1 VFNAKLCL
9 QTVGI
14 SFEGSVK
21 GVLDV
26 MVQVVEGQR
35 LKVPLFIT
43 LSAISIMMLGVL
55 VLLGTKV
62 KRVVVM

>member
-1 VFNAKLCL
+1 MPSNCRDFLC
-9 QTVGI
+9 G
-14 SFEGSVK
+14 ERK

-43 LSAISIMMLGVL
+43 LSAISIMILGVL
-55 VLLGTKV
+55 VLLGAKA
-62 KRVVVM
+62 RGLM